1 MGGRDPA
8 WEVAAR
14 LLAGQFG
21 PLAVPARPLLLEP
34 AVRGLLR
41 AASAAVL
48 DGKTDPRHWLP
59 DPACAGAL
67 RKVDFYQRAFG
78 HLDLACYDP
87 VFDLAGAAAG
97 PPGAGPAAAARFGA
111 ALRAEYERLTGEA
124 VDGERWL
131 LYRLAQLWRL
141 GKAGDLSPGQV
152 RARSAA
158 AVGGYLAGW
167 YLSGLPP
174 AGGPL
179 CAIDLDGVL
188 ECDRL
193 GYPVT
198 SPTGALAL
206 RALIAHGYQPVLVS
220 GRSLAD
226 VAARCEAFGLAGG
239 VAEYGAAIWAGG
251 GTYDLRPAAAR
262 PLMERLRRE
271 VSALPGAE
279 ADPGHEFTVRARHR
293 GGPLPPGM
301 AGAIAALAGGGAR
314 VIHGQG
320 QTDITPAGLDKGTGL
335 RALAA
340 RLAQPHCALAVGDSA
355 PDLPMFAGAALAWS
369 PRNGGPW
376 AAGTAVTVSRHAY
389 QAGLADACAA
399 LLGHRPG
406 RCPACAPP
414 AFPPR
419 SRALLAVLDLRAG
432 GLASIPGRTAA
443 LAALAARA
451 RRW

>member
-1 MGGRDPA
+1 
-8 WEVAAR
+8 
-14 LLAGQFG
+14 
-21 PLAVPARPLLLEP
+21 
-34 AVRGLLR
+34 
-41 AASAAVL
+41 
-48 DGKTDPRHWLP
+48 
-59 DPACAGAL
+59 
-67 RKVDFYQRAFG
+67 
-78 HLDLACYDP
+78 
-87 VFDLAGAAAG
+87 
-97 PPGAGPAAAARFGA
+97 
-111 ALRAEYERLTGEA
+111 

-158 AVGGYLAGW
+158 AVGDYLAGW
-167 YLSGLPP
+167 YLSGLARP
-174 AGGPL
+174 GGPL

-193 GYPVT
+193 GYPAT
-198 SPTGALAL
+198 SPTGMLAL

-251 GTYDLRPAAAR
+251 EACDLRPPAAR
-262 PLMERLRRE
+262 SLMERARQE

-279 ADPGHEFTVRARHR
+279 TDPGHEFTVRARHR
-293 GGPLPPGM
+293 GGPLP
-301 AGAIAALAGGGAR
+301 AGLIGALPALAAGGVR
-314 VIHGQG
+314 IIHGQG
-320 QTDITPAGLDKGTGL
+320 QTDITPDGLDKGTGL
-335 RALAA
+335 RALAE
-340 RLAQPHCALAVGDSA
+340 RLAQPRCALAVGDSG
-355 PDLPMFAGAALAWS
+355 PDLAMFAEAELAWS

-376 AAGTAVTVSRHAY
+376 AAGTAVTVSGRAY

-406 RCPACAPP
+406 RCPACRPP
-414 AFPPR
+414 AVPPR
-419 SRALLAVLDLRAG
+419 GRALLAVLDLRAG

-443 LAALAARA
+443 LAALTARA